1 MSNLYL
7 QISAIR
13 LDIREMQVID
23 MFNSYCLATKP
34 IPDEASKV
42 HNIFLLD
49 GVMKKK
55 ENDASEFVVLDALP
69 LRIVLQNFLQWI
81 FSHDGDELKHKLLL
95 GFNNFALDDY
105 LIIHHIR
112 DKCEDVQ
119 ITDVRRTLFSS
130 DLKSIMKSKTSLTNE
145 AETLKISTEGAHD
158 GLEDCKLIIDVMTRK
173 SITIDQV
180 KHCSRSF
187 ESVINKRTNPLLRSG
202 LISQT
207 VADKLPLQISHGK
220 WLGMT
225 DQQIREVLETNGV
238 KDISIK
244 ACLAKRRIYK
254 T

>member
-1 MSNLYL
+1 MCGITEVSNLYL

-95 GFNNFALDDY
+95 GFDNFAFDDH

-119 ITDVRRTLFSS
+119 KTDVRRTLYSS
-130 DLKSIMKSKTSLTNE
+130 KSIMKSKTSLSNE
-145 AETLKISTEGAHD
+145 AQTLKAHMMD
-158 GLEDCKLIIDVMTRK
+158 WKIA
-173 SITIDQV
+173 S
-180 KHCSRSF
+180 
-187 ESVINKRTNPLLRSG
+187 
-202 LISQT
+202 
-207 VADKLPLQISHGK
+207 
-220 WLGMT
+220 
-225 DQQIREVLETNGV
+225 
-238 KDISIK
+238 
-244 ACLAKRRIYK
+244 
-254 T
+254 